1 MGTICEP
8 THIIPLL
15 WREAVLWHSL
25 LFRSCD
31 SFFWST
37 AISCWASLLCFLQI
51 CCMISYVCCVTGA
64 LCVLSKW
71 LKHLCLA
78 SGCFATMSW
87 PARQPEHNI
96 SKVQEKPTKDGKFI
110 VPRWETEPAGGIMG
124 EAPVVLFF
132 TGRSLENC
140 LNPQWQAGAGHL
152 VPFRH
157 VSFPKLLF
165 KVFEWKYSPFLRLLL
180 KKIVLTY

>member
-1 MGTICEP
+1 M
-8 THIIPLL
+8 
-15 WREAVLWHSL
+15 LWHSL

-51 CCMISYVCCVTGA
+51 CCMITYVCCVTGA

-124 EAPVVLFF
+124 EALVVLFF
-132 TGRSLENC
+132 HRKIIRKLPYTAVASRRRAPCSISPCIIISQTFIQSIRMEIFSLFTALVKENC
-140 LNPQWQAGAGHL
+140 
-152 VPFRH
+152 V
-157 VSFPKLLF
+157 
-165 KVFEWKYSPFLRLLL
+165 YIL
-180 KKIVLTY
+180 KDTVCG